1 MSLNK
6 YNQAMAYLTSPEPKK
21 LNFQLRESHGQMF
34 VEEEPRMNFNQGGDA
49 KNLKQLLNTDR
60 KKFIE
65 EFAKYR
71 DKYFFGDLSAASRS
85 IGENRNRIKAIFD
98 RAGIKAS
105 GTGQRLTSY
114 QVKEGSLPVSEFTSK
129 IKKNPLLLND
139 YLKDNRYV
147 DVNQLG
153 QMFGIDVSN
162 KSQRDFLTGI
172 LKKQG
177 VQTSP
182 ISGSVKGY
190 KVSDAAKK
198 LTQEGASKKLIKG
211 ERLAASERIKIDPDP
226 DLRQFQSNFNDNLRQ
241 ISQSYDLYVP
251 NAVED
256 IGHPVSIKIA
266 DKYPELF
273 KNSDVLSIQ
282 NLVYQDPILN
292 REILNKKGI
301 DASYDKIFKQL
312 NELVDQK
319 VNPQT
324 KKTIEALNKEMSA
337 IRENALAKLDQYIV
351 ENPGTE
357 KYLKAQKSRLPII
370 KVEVPSVG
378 EVFDSK
384 NLIADMSVVDDS
396 YRVGNINKINKDV
409 KSFAELNE
417 KQMSEYYDNMIAQNV
432 DNLKKYYIASGYPV
446 KEVEDL
452 TEYMEGGFKNVKNI
466 NGPSLG
472 FLATDPN
479 SINKLGDLARKIKP
493 VVSTTLKVM
502 GGEVLAGIP
511 FAFLDYYE
519 GRGKDEIIKNLLT
532 LGFAT
537 PYLDNKKKM
546 EYLESIDPKLVD
558 AYKSYQKKLTYT
570 SGGRG
575 AGSYDPERLKQ
586 LEIQPIEKVAK
597 SFEEKK
603 QQSISAALAE
613 RAKQYEEEARVRET
627 PEISDVEV
635 PEKPFMDLQN
645 LPEQTGVE
653 FLGQTIAGEPR
664 MEFDEGGPT
673 KKEKINLPRRRVV
686 QGIGMGIASIPL
698 LGPLGRLLREGSE
711 ATTKVL
717 AKTAARTAPRSNV
730 MERFMM
736 ASKKLFDEGTPSYT
750 KQGEIRIVH
759 PDKNITY
766 VEDVQSGHK
775 HIEFE
780 TDKGTTGYIEFRP
793 GESYI
798 DEATGK
804 GGISNP
810 EVIDYEEVYR
820 ASGPDDY
827 VKDIEEGLND
837 DILTSFDNFIG
848 FKPKKE

>member
-1 MSLNK
+1 MK
-6 YNQAMAYLTSPEPKK
+6 C
-21 LNFQLRESHGQMF
+21 
-34 VEEEPRMNFNQGGDA
+34 DA

-319 VNPQT
+319 INPQT

-370 KVEVPSVG
+370 K
-378 EVFDSK
+378 
-384 NLIADMSVVDDS
+384 
-396 YRVGNINKINKDV
+396 
-409 KSFAELNE
+409 
-417 KQMSEYYDNMIAQNV
+417 
-432 DNLKKYYIASGYPV
+432 
-446 KEVEDL
+446 
-452 TEYMEGGFKNVKNI
+452 
-466 NGPSLG
+466 
-472 FLATDPN
+472 
-479 SINKLGDLARKIKP
+479 
-493 VVSTTLKVM
+493 
-502 GGEVLAGIP
+502 
-511 FAFLDYYE
+511 
-519 GRGKDEIIKNLLT
+519 
-532 LGFAT
+532 
-537 PYLDNKKKM
+537 
-546 EYLESIDPKLVD
+546 
-558 AYKSYQKKLTYT
+558 
-570 SGGRG
+570 
-575 AGSYDPERLKQ
+575 
-586 LEIQPIEKVAK
+586 
-597 SFEEKK
+597 
-603 QQSISAALAE
+603 
-613 RAKQYEEEARVRET
+613 
-627 PEISDVEV
+627 
-635 PEKPFMDLQN
+635 
-645 LPEQTGVE
+645 
-653 FLGQTIAGEPR
+653 
-664 MEFDEGGPT
+664 
-673 KKEKINLPRRRVV
+673 
-686 QGIGMGIASIPL
+686 
-698 LGPLGRLLREGSE
+698 
-711 ATTKVL
+711 
-717 AKTAARTAPRSNV
+717 
-730 MERFMM
+730 
-736 ASKKLFDEGTPSYT
+736 
-750 KQGEIRIVH
+750 
-759 PDKNITY
+759 
-766 VEDVQSGHK
+766 
-775 HIEFE
+775 
-780 TDKGTTGYIEFRP
+780 
-793 GESYI
+793 
-798 DEATGK
+798 
-804 GGISNP
+804 
-810 EVIDYEEVYR
+810 
-820 ASGPDDY
+820 
-827 VKDIEEGLND
+827 
-837 DILTSFDNFIG
+837 
-848 FKPKKE
+848 